1 MHIWPNNT
9 VLPDRAGVLPPPA
22 ARRLQD
28 MTRMCF
34 AATMNGCTK
43 GTMMNAKAVYQPE
56 KTGPYFNGGNPAMQA
71 WAVLLSEVYKMCM
84 FATAESRK
92 KAWPDSKGCDPFE
105 ARGAPGAAW
114 SDYHLA
120 NHVLYLAK

>member
-1 MHIWPNNT
+1 MEATTLPIGVTLPN
-9 VLPDRAGVLPPPA
+9 LQPDRSVGGFAIQTPWSRAGPRP
-22 ARRLQD
+22 
-28 MTRMCF
+28 
-34 AATMNGCTK
+34 
-43 GTMMNAKAVYQPE
+43 
-56 KTGPYFNGGNPAMQA
+56 GPYFNGGNPAMQA
-71 WAVLLSEVYKMCM
+71 WMVLLSEVYKMCM
-84 FATAESRK
+84 FATAESRA

>member
-1 MHIWPNNT
+1 
-9 VLPDRAGVLPPPA
+9 
-22 ARRLQD
+22 
-28 MTRMCF
+28 
-34 AATMNGCTK
+34 
-43 GTMMNAKAVYQPE
+43 
-56 KTGPYFNGGNPAMQA
+56 
-71 WAVLLSEVYKMCM
+71 MCM

>member
-1 MHIWPNNT
+1 
-9 VLPDRAGVLPPPA
+9 
-22 ARRLQD
+22 
-28 MTRMCF
+28 MCF

-43 GTMMNAKAVYQPE
+43 GTMVNAKAVYQPE

-71 WAVLLSEVYKMCM
+71 WMVLLSEVYKMCL
-84 FATAESRK
+84 FATAESRE
-92 KAWPDSKGCDPFE
+92 KAWPGSKGCDPFE

-120 NHVLYLAK
+120 NHILYLAK